1 MNEVLVL
8 TFVSHYDAIRA
19 KAFFINGEGKSVFSD
34 SKEHFNLSPTPRR
47 ISSTCATCLIGD
59 NNTIDA
65 IKMHKDLFLS
75 ISGVEGIY
83 ILKDNKKE
91 VIYEHG

>member
-1 MNEVLVL
+1 ML

-19 KAFFINGEGKSVFSD
+19 KAFFANGEGKVVFGD
-34 SKEHFNLSPTPRR
+34 SKEHFSLSPTPRR

-59 NNTIDA
+59 KDAIEAVNIHKDTFLTIDG
-65 IKMHKDLFLS
+65 L
-75 ISGVEGIY
+75 EGIY

>member
-1 MNEVLVL
+1 ML

-19 KAFFINGEGKSVFSD
+19 KAFFASGEGKKVFND
-34 SKEHFNLSPTPRR
+34 DREHFNLSPTPRR

-59 NNTIDA
+59 KDA
-65 IKMHKDLFLS
+65 IEAVKLHKDTFLS
-75 ISGVEGIY
+75 IDELEGIY

-91 VIYEHG
+91 VIYERG